1 MQLNRHCSNSEMID
15 TFTAVNHAIMQKDY
29 ILEMIEELGRVLRA
43 VISAKKSEPARALQ
57 SIKTVFTATKFETKD
72 FFDNLSTGEL
82 EAFIKE
88 KNIHYATLDTLT
100 DLLFEEADIRLDMGE
115 YETVQKL
122 LSKID
127 FLVSYISGKETEAKV
142 LSLKR
147 GPQKERL
154 QYLLTSLN
162 K

>member
-1 MQLNRHCSNSEMID
+1 
-15 TFTAVNHAIMQKDY
+15 MQKDY

-72 FFDNLSTGEL
+72 FFDSLSAGEL
-82 EAFIKE
+82 EAFIRE
-88 KNIHYATLDTLT
+88 KNIHYSTLDTLT
-100 DLLFEEADIRLDMGE
+100 DLLFEEADIRLDMGD
-115 YETVQKL
+115 YATVQRL
-122 LSKID
+122 INKID
-127 FLVSYISGKETEAKV
+127 FLVAYIAEKEAEAKV

-147 GPQKERL
+147 SPQKERL
-154 QYLLTSLN
+154 QFLRIALN

>member
-1 MQLNRHCSNSEMID
+1 
-15 TFTAVNHAIMQKDY
+15 MQKDY

-72 FFDNLSTGEL
+72 FFDNLTTGEL

-88 KNIHYATLDTLT
+88 KNIHYSTLDTLT

-122 LSKID
+122 LNKID

>member
-1 MQLNRHCSNSEMID
+1 
-15 TFTAVNHAIMQKDY
+15 MQKDY
-29 ILEMIEELGRVLRA
+29 FLEMIEELGRVLRA

-57 SIKTVFTATKFETKD
+57 EINTVFTATKFSTKD
-72 FFDNLSTGEL
+72 FFDSLSIDEL

-88 KNIHYATLDTLT
+88 KEVHYTTLDTLT
-100 DLLFEEADIRLDMGE
+100 DLLLEEADIRLDMGDYTAVE
-115 YETVQKL
+115 RL
-122 LSKID
+122 LDKID
-127 FLVSYISGKETEAKV
+127 FLISYISAKETAAKI

-154 QYLLTSLN
+154 DFLRKSLH

>member
-1 MQLNRHCSNSEMID
+1 
-15 TFTAVNHAIMQKDY
+15 MQKDY

-57 SIKTVFTATKFETKD
+57 HIKTVFTATKFETKD
-72 FFDNLSTGEL
+72 FFDSLTAGEL

-115 YETVQKL
+115 YATVQRL
-122 LSKID
+122 INKID
-127 FLVSYISGKETEAKV
+127 FLVAYISEKEAEAKV

-154 QYLLTSLN
+154 QFLRSSL